1 MAKFDIKTVKPKF
14 VVTTSP
20 ENKIDVVVNKP
31 IIETKLSKS
40 FLSSKIPAAH
50 AASAALRASLGSAAS
65 RAYRAS
71 QGLRASRAYRAEM
84 GRTASPPLSRSH
96 QPAHFRPAARLL
108 CLTSVRLLL
117 RV

>member
-40 FLSSKIPAAH
+40 FFKLKNVNIIYY
-50 AASAALRASLGSAAS
+50 LGVFV
-65 RAYRAS
+65 
-71 QGLRASRAYRAEM
+71 QNTEIF
-84 GRTASPPLSRSH
+84 
-96 QPAHFRPAARLL
+96 AHFRGKNCLL
-108 CLTSVRLLL
+108 AFCS
-117 RV
+117 